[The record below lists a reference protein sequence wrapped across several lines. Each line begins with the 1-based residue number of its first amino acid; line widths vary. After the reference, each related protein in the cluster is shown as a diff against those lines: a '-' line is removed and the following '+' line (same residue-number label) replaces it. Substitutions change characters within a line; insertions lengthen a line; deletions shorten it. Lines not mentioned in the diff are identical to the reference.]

1 MSKTLRRRVVAY
13 LSNDTM
19 EKAIAL
25 CRRSGLGMSAMLCA
39 SIDILSSI
47 AEGERGDYPEDSLT
61 EEVEREFAELSDWE
75 APKYSQRTKR
85 IPNHARMD

>member
-13 LSNDTM
+13 FSNDTM

-25 CRRSGLGMSAMLCA
+25 CRRSGLSMSSMLGA
-39 SIDILSSI
+39 SIDLLSSI
-47 AEGERGDYPEDSLT
+47 AEGERGDYPDDSFAD
-61 EEVEREFAELSDWE
+61 EIEREFAELSNWE
-75 APKYSQRTKR
+75 EPKYNQRTKR